1 MTASTRGTYRWR
13 AFVNRSCTSWVVGNH
28 LNIWILRDIS
38 RILDVKIRL
47 YIGVFRNFRLHL
59 MARATTGPAH
69 LVMVLV
75 GIRCGFGGGNISI
88 GKLGLLYACFWF
100 ILGLFITKIAHL
112 CLFFIQFWPIYYQN
126 CSFPTHAYGSHCWRH
141 VFSRVG
147 KYNLARNC
155 CFSWQY
161 EKCDDWSFFVFFF
174 HPSVKVK
181 VAEKS
186 INCAKLRLKNG
197 GGGNTPLF
205 FHIAMKNT
213 LAHLCFS
220 TLKNPWSEPARRCLR

>member
-1 MTASTRGTYRWR
+1 MAWHCPAAAYLSWLHQDAWIFTFGSSKNECVGLLDTKHVSMTASTRGTYRWR

-100 ILGLFITKIAHL
+100 ILGLFIAKIARFL
-112 CLFFIQFWPIYYQN
+112 
-126 CSFPTHAYGSHCWRH
+126 
-141 VFSRVG
+141 
-147 KYNLARNC
+147 
-155 CFSWQY
+155 
-161 EKCDDWSFFVFFF
+161 
-174 HPSVKVK
+174 
-181 VAEKS
+181 
-186 INCAKLRLKNG
+186 
-197 GGGNTPLF
+197 
-205 FHIAMKNT
+205 HIAWKY
-213 LAHLCFS
+213 F
-220 TLKNPWSEPARRCLR
+220 LRHTKKMHHGFWELGKTDWHGCSSR